1 MWTLDSYQLLKK
13 DINITDYL
21 YTIIYNRKSITM
33 CPLNFIVWGARIVC
47 MSYQPYYHIYI
58 KNITKVNKIYLN
70 QSLSMTPLV
79 HGLLVAQNEQCE
91 HASSEFLLD
100 LHFVILL
107 SHNIVIIWY
116 NNNGRAR
123 DMLAILVKDIIKNSI
138 TNIIT
143 NR

>member
-58 KNITKVNKIYLN
+58 KNITKVNKTYLN
-70 QSLSMTPLV
+70 QSLSMIPWV
-79 HGLLVAQNEQCE
+79 DYLLVAQTEQYE
-91 HASSEFLLD
+91 LTSTELVID
-100 LHFVILL
+100 LHFVISLL
-107 SHNIVIIWY
+107 HNIVIKY
-116 NNNGRAR
+116 NNNSRPR
-123 DMLAILVKDIIKNSI
+123 DLLAILLRDIIKKII